1 MRDQKTWINGVRCFI
16 LLLAL
21 LVLCFIL
28 LAADAHADTYVLTPR
43 VESPEETSDTVT
55 LTGDE
60 PLVEVEED
68 PTLVTASMFRG
79 ASPLA
84 QGALRGEP
92 GPGEPGYYSGGQD
105 GMEIHEITIRW
116 VSKSTGETNAAGTGD
131 LNIVPDSE
139 EVPDH
144 VFRIDFSLEGQDAHD
159 AGTIEIV
166 IPAYIWLNR
175 EGTETGKLTLAVPEE
190 PETGADF
197 AWRRVDDYVYI
208 TNTHRLAAATR
219 VMVEGAFRKLN
230 TLDLRDVTIDGTDP
244 EISRFYGDTPGL
256 NGYSKWLSATVN
268 LTTTHDNEITR
279 ISNQIRAD
287 INTETNFPQKDGQPD
302 PTKIKKTSNI
312 NYCYVDG
319 AVTSVPTDMRNILTG
334 KGLDEEN
341 YFYVRW
347 YVTASAVGWQPFTLK
362 LTDSDSSTD
371 HGGIVLGVTGL
382 TAYDFNESV
391 GTDGIHMSQGTT
403 VAAENGSATAVLYD
417 GYTTAVR
424 SAYVWV
430 AYPKARLDGNDIS
443 NTVTFTLRGQDDLI
457 IKTAEATGTI
467 NVNYY
472 HIKKN
477 WDYSE
482 IGKGINPTELPDYIT
497 KPSSVDVTV
506 YADGR
511 YYRGYTLNIANE
523 WTGTWFNEL
532 TSAEDYKRY
541 SFYEAPFTP
550 NGNKQENKAYVEDV
564 TIDGVLGKLWYWYTE
579 SSLSYDNYDPE
590 TKTFVIT
597 NTYHQQF
604 IPYTTYTV
612 QKQWVNDVNQTTTT
626 DGSNIPAARR
636 PSSVT
641 ANIKYTNDGYT
652 YSTPMTLSGTEW
664 SGTWVDKGFGY
675 TYWVTEDTVY
685 PVNSSRGSYTREW
698 YQTEGDGIKT
708 HVEYWYTQSVSSVT
722 KDEDTHTGS
731 CTITNTYH
739 ENPIPYHDYK
749 VIKAWD
755 DTGVPAGLG
764 TSLRPTSSD
773 VTIYSN
779 GYYYNAHDF
788 GNEAGEYTWEDY
800 GRDGTFRIYE
810 SDSAKVYTDYQ
821 DESGHWWRVRHWYT
835 PVITSSEDGRT
846 WTVTNTY
853 QHSDPIPYTTH
864 VYHKV
869 WVGDDDYPARRPD
882 TTTYRVR
889 VYDGSTL
896 IRTDKYEVIDN
907 TDGTFTVKRYNYDTG
922 ELLSETSTNSAEFS
936 VPDDG
941 TGYRYEIYETGS
953 GGFDVWTDDSTGIT
967 YRQQYWYTASYG
979 DESYSSSTYTYVRTI
994 TNTYGQGRAIP
1005 YTTHA
1010 VTKAWDFGDYAGN
1023 VPEGH
1028 KPDSTRITVYRN
1040 GTITIGGD
1048 SLTEA
1053 SNWYEWEDEGYDY
1066 SYTVKEAGESNGVIS
1081 HEEVIGEE
1089 GSQSRRYYG
1098 YYVTYG
1104 DETWNAQTKRY
1115 ERTVTN
1121 RYYQNVV
1128 PFKYYSLNKTW
1139 GDNDNE
1145 KGHRAETQWVTIT
1158 ERYSEGTF
1166 RRSWD
1171 VNVGTSGNPN
1181 YSWNDNG
1188 YGYTYT
1194 VTEKNGY
1201 RDGYTD
1207 WSEPF
1212 LAKKKD
1218 TDNAETWVKTR
1229 THWIYEPGTVTSAAN
1244 DSGGL
1249 DFSVPNLYREETSYQ
1264 WATPLTPDELSV
1276 ANRKNAANYTSRITQ
1291 TSKEYLD
1298 NLINKLIRGESVV
1311 VNYNVYNYDS
1321 STSYSSYNR
1330 YTNVLQ
1336 YSRAAA
1342 QPRADYVDYG
1352 ACAVTVRLEDQPTAL
1367 FSFNNSNEQ
1376 YALTADDY
1384 EIAEV
1389 TLYPTSM
1396 LKWAQHNDDQGNRD
1410 YFSSW
1415 YKTAGT
1421 RDITTE
1427 LYGQKADGIPVR
1439 LATMVGNTVQY
1450 VYAPATWDG
1459 TKVVLPAGSGILKV
1473 YTETSTAADDT
1484 LECQVSMG
1492 YNVGVR
1498 ILPSVGVLDQIEEA
1512 FQYWG
1517 DAGEN
1522 PYAELRITNT
1532 SRTVVTGDEEGE
1544 QMARDSAAYSYIHG
1558 KDYRT
1563 AAVVYTKLSYDG
1575 DADSDV
1581 KKHIE
1586 TVHVS
1591 DTFYQ
1596 QTNVTSREDYN
1607 KQLEDG
1613 VIYSS
1618 NSGVWYD
1625 LLPIGMEPDL
1635 DTVAVSGGGEIKWKQ
1650 AIPNYKGSGK
1660 TLVVVRVEYP
1670 EELRYRE
1677 AGTVDSTAG
1686 PNETGL
1692 TGYRNQHTLTFDG
1705 KYTWD
1710 DIIALKFRTAEQDG
1724 VSLYHTAVF
1733 QADEEEV
1740 GNLINF
1746 CGEPDDPT
1754 EGRNQYSKTLTEG
1767 VPWNSRTLTE
1777 DKDYNKDT
1785 LTLTDLDTPANPGEK
1800 NNNINSFVYRRSTTP
1815 FNPLLAQAVA
1825 MEKLVSVDGINW
1837 VKGHA
1842 DQATDETDKKAQPIS
1857 VYEGD
1862 SYTYRIT
1869 VAQQTNGW
1877 TNNIIIYDYLENYT
1891 VDHSESPYL
1900 EQYDGEG
1907 RWYGTL
1913 ESVDLSEV
1921 RNLGCDPV
1929 LYYYIGPYDY
1939 DLFHGTDTVAPPK
1952 LTNTE
1957 YWTTAPADMS
1967 SVKGIAI
1974 DCTKATEANED
1985 GTWDFWMKEEDVIE
1999 IFIHMRAPLMDDLT
2013 ITPAEEGKE
2022 FHPKAYNNTAI
2033 RYNFPDDG
2041 QIDGYHYYKM
2051 YTQIGIDP
2059 YNVEIQKQWED
2070 DEDRDGLR
2078 KDLVSIKFEML
2089 ANGESTDPKTYVVVK
2104 AADNWI
2110 LKRQS
2115 LPMYDANG
2123 RWITYTLKEE
2133 SWTVKVTNPDT
2144 GTGSEKEI
2152 SPPVK
2157 SDGEGGTVPAYT
2169 MTQDSVST
2177 DGKLSFSVTNSYTPE
2192 RISVPFEKT
2201 WAGDEPEDR
2210 PASILVKLYTIE
2222 RDPDTGEKLIDP
2234 DTGDYVYSYTGKSL
2248 TVTPDDEG
2256 NWTGEFRNLLKY
2268 QNHGTEILYAVM
2280 EEEVHEGELEPYS
2293 PTYASK
2299 PADASEPDGDKI
2311 LTILNTY
2318 YPYGDLQVT
2327 KNLAEGATDKAKDA
2341 KFTFSL
2347 TLFDTNGEYLQDK
2360 YNYFIYSAAG
2370 EPIEST
2376 LDIKDDSDEVVLHGN
2391 GLQLGNGDEFKLK
2404 AGEYIVIKDIPT
2416 GSTYSISELY
2426 ANAFTLESSAGDTGS
2441 IRSHRTQ
2448 TADFVNRYSAEG
2460 KAPVSVN
2467 KKLEGREMLRG
2478 QFRFQIQD
2486 GILYDIQTTNSET
2499 GDPVMESHVENGTG
2513 ELVRYA
2519 TNSKPNADTASV
2531 TFSPLTYTEADLAGA
2546 GEDGKTFYYTIS
2558 EVIPD
2563 PIPAG
2568 YVYDESHF
2576 YMTVTV
2582 KDEEGKGELTTSVK
2596 YYSDKD
2602 CTLPL
2607 SVSNPERLFT
2617 NSYSAE
2623 GTLQPEVWKS
2633 LRNGT
2638 LEADKFAFELLSVT
2652 AIPDTLT
2659 QEQIDAG
2666 AEQTYTY
2673 TLGERAEIKKNDA
2686 DGKISFAEFTKTL
2699 NKNAETDI
2707 ADGDSVYYAVRE
2719 ITSESVLNS
2728 ISMVKDANVTYDERI
2743 LLFRFTAVDN
2753 GDGTLGFNQ
2762 DLFELEETAAD
2773 SGVYTA
2779 KIDADTSQPQ
2789 VTQPVFENEMK
2800 PGTLKVTKYTDGTG
2814 EADQTFNF
2822 RVVLTGEDLPENY
2835 QVVPA
2840 GETAPETENKL
2851 ILTIGADP
2859 NGNATGYQP

>member
-16 LLLAL
+16 FLLAL

-116 VSKSTGETNAAGTGD
+116 VSKSTGETSAAGTGD

-139 EVPDH
+139 DIPDH

-197 AWRRVDDYVYI
+197 AWRRVGEYVYI

-230 TLDLRDVTIDGTDP
+230 TLDLRDVNIDGENP
-244 EISRFYGDTPGL
+244 EISRFYGVTPGL

-268 LTTTHDNEITR
+268 LRTTHDNEITR

-287 INTETNFPQKDGQPD
+287 INTETNFPLKNGQPD

-319 AVTSVPTDMRNILTG
+319 AVASVPTDMRNVLTG

-341 YFYVRW
+341 YFYLRW

-362 LTDSDSSTD
+362 LTDSDLSTD
-371 HGGIVLGVTGL
+371 HGGIILGVTGL
-382 TAYDFNESV
+382 TAYDFNESE
-391 GTDGIHMSQGTT
+391 GTDGVHMSQGTS
-403 VAAENGSATAVLYD
+403 VAAQNSSATAVLYD

-424 SAYVWV
+424 SAYVWA
-430 AYPKARLDGNDIS
+430 AYPKAQLDGNDIS

-457 IKTAEATGTI
+457 VKTAEATGTI

-472 HIKKN
+472 HVKKN

-482 IGKGINPTELPDYIT
+482 IRKGLNPTELPNYIT
-497 KPSSVDVTV
+497 KPDSVGVTV

-511 YYRGYTLNIANE
+511 YYRAYTLNTDNE

-541 SFYEAPFTP
+541 SFSEAPFTP

-579 SSLSYDNYDPE
+579 STPVYDAAS
-590 TKTFVIT
+590 KTFVIT
-597 NTYHQQF
+597 NAYHQQF
-604 IPYTTYTV
+604 IPYTNYTV
-612 QKQWVNDVNQTTTT
+612 QKQWVNDVNKTTTT
-626 DGSNIPAARR
+626 DGSNIPDARR
-636 PSSVT
+636 PASVT
-641 ANIKYTNDGYT
+641 ANIKYTNEGT
-652 YSTPMTLSGTEW
+652 THTSALTLNATGGW
-664 SGTWVDKGFGY
+664 SETWVDKGFGY
-675 TYWVTEDTVY
+675 SYWVTEDTIT
-685 PVNSSRGSYTREW
+685 PTKSNRGAYERNW

-708 HVEYWYTQSVSSVT
+708 HVEYWYEQSVSDVT
-722 KDEDTHTGS
+722 KNDETHTGS

-764 TSLRPTSSD
+764 TSLRPTSSN

-779 GYYYNAHDF
+779 GYYYDAHDF
-788 GNEAGEYTWEDY
+788 GNANGEYTWEDY

-810 SDSAKVYTDYQ
+810 SDSAKVYTAYQ
-821 DESGHWWRVRHWYT
+821 DEHGHWWRVRHWYS
-835 PVITSSEDGRT
+835 PDIKVSEDGRT

-864 VYHKV
+864 VYRKA
-869 WVGDDDYPARRPD
+869 WVGDDDYLARRPNV
-882 TTTYRVR
+882 TTYYVR
-889 VYDGSTL
+889 VYDGGSY
-896 IRTDKYEVIDN
+896 IRTDTYKLTEDSANGTYTITYPDN
-907 TDGTFTVKRYNYDTG
+907 TVSDPITIG
-922 ELLSETSTNSAEFS
+922 ENGPEFS

-941 TGYRYEIYETGS
+941 YGYTYQVSEASFRSEQ
-953 GGFDVWTDDSTGIT
+953 VWTENGVT
-967 YRQQYWYTASYG
+967 YRQEYWYNASYG
-979 DESYSSSTYTYVRTI
+979 TETLSGYTYVRTI

-1005 YTTHA
+1005 FTTHA
-1010 VTKAWDFGDYAGN
+1010 VTKAWDFGEYAGS

-1028 KPDSTRITVYRN
+1028 KPDSTGITVYRN
-1040 GTITIGGD
+1040 GSIRVGNGT
-1048 SLTEA
+1048 LTDA
-1053 SNWYEWEDEGYDY
+1053 NAWYEWTDEGYDY
-1066 SYTVKEAGESNGVIS
+1066 SYTVKEAGETSGVIS
-1081 HEEVIGEE
+1081 HEEVIGED

-1104 DETWNAQTKRY
+1104 DEVFNSATGRY

-1128 PFKYYSLNKTW
+1128 PFKYYSLNKIW
-1139 GDNDNE
+1139 GDNENDHL
-1145 KGHRAETQWVTIT
+1145 HRAETQWVTIT
-1158 ERYSEGTF
+1158 EKNANGTV

-1171 VNVGTSGNPN
+1171 VNVGTSGSPN
-1181 YSWNDNG
+1181 YSWNDSG

-1194 VTEKNGY
+1194 VSEKNGY

-1212 LAKKKD
+1212 QAKKKD

-1229 THWIYEPGTVTSAAN
+1229 THWIYTPGTVTSAAN

-1276 ANRKNAANYTSRITQ
+1276 ANRKNASNYTSRITQ

-1298 NLINKLIRGESVV
+1298 SLINKLIRGESVV

-1336 YSRAAA
+1336 YSRAAT

-1376 YALTADDY
+1376 YALTAEDY

-1415 YKTAGT
+1415 YKTAVT

-1427 LYGQKADGIPVR
+1427 LYGQKADGSEVR

-1450 VYAPATWDG
+1450 VYSPAVWDG
-1459 TKVVLPAGSGILKV
+1459 TKILLPAGSGILKV
-1473 YTETSTAADDT
+1473 YTETSTAANDT
-1484 LECQVSMG
+1484 LECQVSMS

-1498 ILPSVGVLDQIEEA
+1498 ILPSSGVLDQIEEA
-1512 FQYWG
+1512 FAYWG
-1517 DAGEN
+1517 DAGEY

-1532 SRTVVTGDEEGE
+1532 SRTVVTGDDADE
-1544 QMARDSAAYSYIHG
+1544 QMVRDSAAYSYIHG

-1607 KQLEDG
+1607 RQLEDG

-1635 DTVAVSGGGEIKWKQ
+1635 NTVAVSGGGEIKWKQ

-1677 AGTVDSTAG
+1677 AGSSDSTAG

-1746 CGEPDDPT
+1746 CGEPDAPT

-1767 VPWNSRTLTE
+1767 VPWNSRTLTA
-1777 DKDYNKDT
+1777 DTDYNKDT
-1785 LTLTDLDTPANPGEK
+1785 VTLTDLDTPANPGEK
-1800 NNNINSFVYRRSTTP
+1800 NSNVNSFVYRRGTTP

-1837 VKGHA
+1837 VKGHL

-1891 VDHSESPYL
+1891 VDHSESPYF
-1900 EQYDGEG
+1900 EQYDGKG

-1913 ESVDLSEV
+1913 ESIDLSAV
-1921 RNLGCDPV
+1921 YNLGCAPV
-1929 LYYYIGPYDY
+1929 VYYYIGGSDY
-1939 DLFHGTDTVAPPK
+1939 SLFHGTSAPPQ
-1952 LTNTE
+1952 LSNAA
-1957 YWTTAPADMS
+1957 YWTTTAPADMS

-1974 DCTKATEANED
+1974 DCTKSATQNDD

-1999 IFIHMRAPLMDDLT
+1999 VFIHMRAPLMTDGR
-2013 ITPAEEGKE
+2013 IVPAEDGKTFE
-2022 FHPKAYNNTAI
+2022 PKAYNNTAI

-2041 QIDGYHYYKM
+2041 ELTGYHYYKM

-2059 YNVEIQKQWED
+2059 YNVRIQKQWED
-2070 DEDRDGLR
+2070 DNDRDGLR
-2078 KDLVSIKFEML
+2078 KDLVSIQFELL
-2089 ANGESTDPKTYVVVK
+2089 ANGVSTDPKTTVVVM

-2110 LKRQS
+2110 LDKQS
-2115 LPMYDANG
+2115 LPMFDANG
-2123 RWITYTLKEE
+2123 RRISYTLKEE
-2133 SWTVKVTNPDT
+2133 SWTVRETDTDT
-2144 GTGSEKEI
+2144 GNVTEVVI
-2152 SPPVK
+2152 APPTK
-2157 SDGEGGTVPAYT
+2157 SDGKGGTVPAYT

-2177 DGKLSFSVTNSYTPE
+2177 DGQLSFSVTNIYTPE

-2201 WAGDEPEDR
+2201 WTGDEPENR
-2210 PASILVKLYTIE
+2210 PASILVKLYTVE
-2222 RDPDTGEKLIDP
+2222 KDPNTNED
-2234 DTGDYVYSYTGKSL
+2234 VYSFTGKSL
-2248 TVTPDDEG
+2248 TVSPDADG
-2256 NWTGEFRNLLKY
+2256 KWSGEFKNLLKY
-2268 QNHGTEILYAVM
+2268 RDHGTEIVYAVQ
-2280 EEEVHEGELEPYS
+2280 EEEVNPGELEPYY
-2293 PTYASK
+2293 PTYGTASRTVPVD
-2299 PADASEPDGDKI
+2299 PAAPDGE
-2311 LTILNTY
+2311 TESVTVMTVRNTY
-2318 YPYGDLQVT
+2318 YPYGDLRVS
-2327 KNLAEGATDKAKDA
+2327 KNLTNGATDKAKETE
-2341 KFTFSL
+2341 FTFSL
-2347 TLFDTNGEYLQDK
+2347 TLLDASGEYLQDK
-2360 YNYFIYSAAG
+2360 YSYVKYRDSGPF
-2370 EPIEST
+2370 EST
-2376 LDIKDDSDEVVLHGN
+2376 DDIKDQSDQVVVTGN
-2391 GLQLGNGDEFKLK
+2391 KIQIGNGDEFKLK
-2404 AGEYIVIKDIPT
+2404 AGEYIILKDIPT
-2416 GSTYSISELY
+2416 GSTYSITELY
-2426 ANAFTLESSAGDTGS
+2426 TKAFTLESVSGDTGTIHS
-2441 IRSHRTQ
+2441 NKEQ
-2448 TADFVNRYSAEG
+2448 QAAFVNRYSAEG